1 MAISPAASRPLVLV
15 VDDEVEIRLALQ
27 LGLETEFEVH
37 CASSAEQAEGMLATH
52 GYNVLL
58 SDHLMQGEDGLP
70 FLMRMRQKYP
80 QVHRIMMTS
89 YVNPELLAR
98 SESLAGLSAC
108 LMKPLSL
115 AVVIAAIRK
124 AMKE

>member
-1 MAISPAASRPLVLV
+1 MATAPIPSRPLVLV
-15 VDDEVEIRLALQ
+15 VDDEVEIRLALK
-27 LGLETEFEVH
+27 LGLESEFEVH
-37 CASSAEQAEGMLATH
+37 LASSAEEAEGMLAMR

-80 QVHRIMMTS
+80 EVHRIMMTS
-89 YVNPELLAR
+89 YINPELLAR
-98 SESLAGLSAC
+98 SEALAGLSAC

-115 AVVIAAIRK
+115 AAVIAAIRK
-124 AMKE
+124 AQAG

>member
-1 MAISPAASRPLVLV
+1 MATAPAPSRLLVLV
-15 VDDEVEIRLALQ
+15 VDDEVEIRMALQ
-27 LGLETEFEVH
+27 LGLEKEFEVQ
-37 CASSAEQAEGMLATH
+37 CASSAEEAEQMLAQR

-124 AMKE
+124 AIKE

>member
-1 MAISPAASRPLVLV
+1 MSTTPSPSRPLVLV
-15 VDDEVEIRLALQ
+15 VDDEVEIRLALK

-37 CASSAEQAEGMLATH
+37 LASSAEEAEGMLATH

-80 QVHRIMMTS
+80 EVHRIMMTS
-89 YVNPELLAR
+89 YINPELLAR
-98 SESLAGLSAC
+98 SEALAGLSAC

-115 AVVIAAIRK
+115 ATVVAAIRK
-124 AMKE
+124 ALAG